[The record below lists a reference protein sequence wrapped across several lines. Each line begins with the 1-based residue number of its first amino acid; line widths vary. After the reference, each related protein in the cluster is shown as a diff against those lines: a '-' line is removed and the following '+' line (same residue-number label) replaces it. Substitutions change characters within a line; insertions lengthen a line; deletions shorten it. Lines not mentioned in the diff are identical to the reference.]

1 MSITIQIRAR
11 PNATPLG
18 GPTMDS
24 GKIND
29 WLQVIG
35 LFGVLGGLISVVM
48 TKSPLLLNGDRI
60 RVSCDRQSANRNH
73 WQHG

>member
-11 PNATPLG
+11 PNATQLG

-35 LFGVLGGLISVVM
+35 LFGGLISVVM

-60 RVSCDRQSANRNH
+60 RVSCDRQSANRLH
-73 WQHG
+73 RVHC